1 MIEEK
6 ETIIGN
12 VANSS
17 SLSGTLNKA
26 VEYITPETDYN
37 ELKNKPSI
45 NDVELTGNKTLDELG
60 IQPKGDY
67 LIEHQDIS
75 GKEDKSN
82 KTTILDENSTDEQY
96 PSAKSVFDA
105 LSNVSG
111 GGSGEET
118 KYYFSNIDFYNM
130 GVNTS
135 MYNISKSDP
144 LYTAILE
151 NAIETDTTF
160 ILKPFFCKSSG
171 YGANY
176 PMIYFTP
183 ASYHHR
189 GMKHSQNNFSFI
201 GDTGSYKI
209 KVSSQTGGTGLW
221 IRKYVEVNSDNNTA
235 FVPEN
240 DYQPANK
247 KYVDDAI
254 TNAITNTL
262 GGSY

>member
-1 MIEEK
+1 MNIE
-6 ETIIGN
+6 IGN
-12 VANSS
+12 ASV
-17 SLSGTLNKA
+17 
-26 VEYITPETDYN
+26 VEYEIAKNKDGATSGGGTTDY
-37 ELKNKPSI
+37 LKLSNKPSI
-45 NDVELTGNKTLDELG
+45 NNVILEDNKTLEDLG
-60 IQPKGDY
+60 IQPKGNY
-67 LIEHQDIS
+67 LTEHQDIS

-82 KTTILDENSTDEQY
+82 KTTILDGNSTDEQY

-105 LSNVSG
+105 LSNLNTG
-111 GGSGEET
+111 GGSGEEI

-135 MYNISKSDP
+135 IYNVAKTDP

-189 GMKHSQNNFSFI
+189 GMKNSQNNFSFI

-209 KVSSQTGGTGLW
+209 KVSSQTGGAGLW
-221 IRKYVEVNSDNNTA
+221 IRKYIEVNSDNNTA

-254 TNAITNTL
+254 TNSITNAL
-262 GGSY
+262 EGSY